1 MESKSK
7 NFISGGSK
15 EQTLDYPKTT
25 EDKLVFLQQEIDN
38 QYRVFAEETK
48 EIKKSIEKVHKELLA
63 HTAVL
68 YMKFAKLDEK
78 GETDLSKLIS
88 QMANNSLLDIKTSI
102 ALLKDFQNKTTLDL
116 FTMKQEIDNF
126 YKQVGERKCQKK
138 KAK

>member
-7 NFISGGSK
+7 NFISGGSEK
-15 EQTLDYPKTT
+15 QPIDYPRTT
-25 EDKLVFLQQEIDN
+25 EDKLVCLQQEIDN

-48 EIKKSIEKVHKELLA
+48 EIKKSIEKLHKEFFA
-63 HTAVL
+63 HITVL

-88 QMANNSLLDIKTSI
+88 QMANNSLLNIKTSI
-102 ALLKDFQNKTTLDL
+102 ELLKDFQNKTTLDL
-116 FTMKQEIDNF
+116 FTIKQEIDNF
-126 YKQVGERKCQKK
+126 YKQVEERKCQKK